1 MNLNIKTP
9 RYEMLKSTI
18 TSDDFLFYG
27 EKILKKDISAF
38 ISEVELMI
46 SFAENDIKERD
57 DRILE
62 LESRLK
68 VAEKE
73 LSKFKHVRIIQNDD
87 IEKIKSLRKLN
98 YSYREISKEVGWSIY
113 TISNVLNGKY
123 D

>member
-18 TSDDFLFYG
+18 TSDNFLFYG
-27 EKILKKDISAF
+27 EKILKKDISDF
-38 ISEVELMI
+38 ISEVELMV

>member
-27 EKILKKDISAF
+27 EKMLKKDISAF

>member
-9 RYEMLKSTI
+9 RYSMLKSTI
-18 TSDDFLFYG
+18 TNDDFLFYG
-27 EKILKKDISAF
+27 EKILKKDISDF

-46 SFAENDIKERD
+46 SFAESDIKERD

-62 LESRLK
+62 LESKLK
-68 VAEKE
+68 LAEKE
-73 LSKFKHVRIIQNDD
+73 LSKFKHVKIIQSDD

-98 YSYREISKEVGWSIY
+98 YSYREISKEVGWSLY
-113 TISNVLNGKY
+113 TISKVLNGKY

>member
-1 MNLNIKTP
+1 
-9 RYEMLKSTI
+9 
-18 TSDDFLFYG
+18 
-27 EKILKKDISAF
+27 
-38 ISEVELMI
+38 MI
-46 SFAENDIKERD
+46 SFTENNIKERD

-73 LSKFKHVRIIQNDD
+73 LSKFKHLRIIQNDD

-98 YSYREISKEVGWSIY
+98 YSYRKISKEVSWSIY